1 MTTQELLPLEI
12 PRLLW
17 FNLIRALRAR
27 GEGRRE
33 SGAFLLSRP
42 KNRRVRA
49 FVPYDDLDPHA
60 LDKGYIHFADSGFV
74 PLWKLCAARGLSVI
88 ADVHTHPGQWTD
100 LSGSDRE
107 HPMIAQGGHIALI
120 VPSYAAMNSLG
131 TNGVGAHLYLGS
143 GEWESMEPSNLIHLK
158 WL

>member
-1 MTTQELLPLEI
+1 
-12 PRLLW
+12 
-17 FNLIRALRAR
+17 
-27 GEGRRE
+27 
-33 SGAFLLSRP
+33 
-42 KNRRVRA
+42 
-49 FVPYDDLDPHA
+49 